1 MRNNTVVHVVKAE
14 INTQGEE
21 VETIVETFTGRDGTT
36 TAMVCLK
43 AKERA
48 EELNKNTHGIHYF
61 TSRID

>member
-1 MRNNTVVHVVKAE
+1 MRNNTVVHVVKVE

-21 VETIVETFTGRDGTT
+21 VEKIVETFTGLDGTN

-48 EELNKNTHGIHYF
+48 EELNKTSLGTYT
-61 TSRID
+61 TSRVD